1 MTTYVAYIIVVA
13 LLTAFV
19 IILAKKWG
27 ITEMVQ
33 IHGNDF
39 FSKLAS
45 CDFCMSYWVS
55 LVISIIAVI
64 VTGDWTLIFLPFF
77 VTPLSR
83 YIL

>member
-27 ITEMVQ
+27 IVEYVQ

-45 CDFCMSYWVS
+45 CDFCMSWWTS
-55 LVISIIAVI
+55 LAVSIIAVI

-83 YIL
+83 FIL